1 MKFGHS
7 TTKIS
12 YSFIKD
18 WMVVH
23 VMAPFPYSQ
32 MEIMIYYYLEICGKL
47 QKSTSRSDVH
57 WQWL

>member
-23 VMAPFPYSQ
+23 AMAPFPYSQ
-32 MEIMIYYYLEICGKL
+32 MEIMIYYYISRDLWQAAEIN
-47 QKSTSRSDVH
+47 
-57 WQWL
+57 